1 MYAVGDNVVYPC
13 HGAGKIVKIE
23 QRAVLGRRREYLT
36 IELHH
41 NRMTALIPVENAER
55 AGLRKVVAADA
66 VDEVLQVLRDAP
78 TAMPEKWHARSKRI
92 QEKLGTGDILEV
104 AQVVRSL
111 AVRQEDKALPT
122 GEKQLFSRAQR
133 ILASELMY
141 ARGLTAEEAE
151 SLLEGVLEGARA
163 DRPAALAAVREPAPR
178 APR

>member
-1 MYAVGDNVVYPC
+1 MYSVGDNVVYPC

-36 IELHH
+36 IELQH

-111 AVRQEDKALPT
+111 ASRQDGKGLPT
-122 GEKQLFSRAQR
+122 GEKQMLSKAQK

-141 ARGLTAEEAE
+141 ARGLSAEEAE
-151 SLLEGVLEGARA
+151 SLLKDELEGARA
-163 DRPAALAAVREPAPR
+163 GGPAAVAAVREPAPR